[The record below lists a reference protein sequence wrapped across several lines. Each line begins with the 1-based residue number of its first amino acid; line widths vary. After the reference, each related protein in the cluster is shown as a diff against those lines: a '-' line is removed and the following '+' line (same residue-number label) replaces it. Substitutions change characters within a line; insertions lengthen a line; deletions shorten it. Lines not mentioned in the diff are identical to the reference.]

1 MLPRPQSD
9 TAGPLS
15 KGRPQT
21 HEQSKPPRHFMS
33 SVLTSSIARCP
44 WYDDVIRLSSRTLPP
59 FEAWKNTALL
69 FAGSNAWRWAD
80 LHRVRGGRAVT
91 VLPPGARPS
100 AIRWPVVADWV
111 GDAGDLPAIEVLD
124 LVRALIE
131 SGARRV
137 QLVASSLPQRS
148 LVARRAA
155 S

>member
-1 MLPRPQSD
+1 MLPKPQND

-21 HEQSKPPRHFMS
+21 HEHSKPRCHFMS
-33 SVLTSSIARCP
+33 SVHTSSITRCP
-44 WYDDVIRLSSRTLPP
+44 WYDDVIRLSSGPLPP
-59 FEAWKNTALL
+59 FEAWRDTALL
-69 FAGSNAWRWAD
+69 FAGSHAWRWAD
-80 LHRVRGGRAVT
+80 RHRIRGGRAVT
-91 VLPPGARPS
+91 VLPPGASPN
-100 AIRWPVVADWV
+100 AIRWPVIADWV
-111 GDAGDLPAIEVLD
+111 GQAGDLTAIEVID